1 MLTNSHKKLPGLQKT
16 TFLEEAVLGGLVFKI
31 PGAPGY
37 QKIGAR
43 NHGFRASYVPT
54 HL

>member
-1 MLTNSHKKLPGLQKT
+1 MPGLQKT